1 MHILNVLCCNCPFF
15 LVTMVEQFVG
25 KWKMTSSDNFDEYMK
40 AVGAGFASRQMANLA
55 KPSLTIALDD
65 QGFISMKAVTTLKT
79 LEIKFKLDEEFDE
92 TTADDR
98 KVKTILSLADGKL
111 IQTQTWEGKTT
122 IIEREIQD
130 CKMIAKCTMDDVVA
144 IRTYEKDA

>member
-1 MHILNVLCCNCPFF
+1 
-15 LVTMVEQFVG
+15 MVEQFVG

-55 KPSLTIALDD
+55 KPSLSIAVDE
-65 QGFISMKAVTTLKT
+65 QGFISMKAVTTFRT

-98 KVKTILSLADGKL
+98 KVRTTMSLEDGKL
-111 IQTQTWEGKTT
+111 IQKQTWEGKTT

-130 CKMIAKCTMDDVVA
+130 SKMIAKCVMDDVVA

>member
-1 MHILNVLCCNCPFF
+1 
-15 LVTMVEQFVG
+15 MVEQFVV
-25 KWKMTSSDNFDEYMK
+25 MPLSVLQANLYLFT
-40 AVGAGFASRQMANLA
+40 GAGFASRQMANLA
-55 KPSLTIALDD
+55 KPSLSIAVDEL
-65 QGFISMKAVTTLKT
+65 GFISMKAVTTVKT

-98 KVKTILSLADGKL
+98 KVRTTMSLEDGKR
-111 IQTQTWEGKTT
+111 IQKQTWEGKTT

-130 CKMIAKCTMDDVVA
+130 SKMIAKCIMDDVFA

>member
-1 MHILNVLCCNCPFF
+1 
-15 LVTMVEQFVG
+15 MVEQFVG

-65 QGFISMKAVTTLKT
+65 QGFISMKAVTTFKT

-98 KVKTILSLADGKL
+98 KVK
-111 IQTQTWEGKTT
+111 
-122 IIEREIQD
+122 
-130 CKMIAKCTMDDVVA
+130 KCTMDDVVA

>member
-1 MHILNVLCCNCPFF
+1 MSVISNTRL
-15 LVTMVEQFVG
+15 MDRFVG

-40 AVGAGFASRQMANLA
+40 AAGAGFASRQMANLA
-55 KPSLTIALDD
+55 KPSLSIAVDE
-65 QGFISMKAVTTLKT
+65 QGFISMNAVTTFKT

-98 KVKTILSLADGKL
+98 KTIMSLEDGKL
-111 IQTQTWEGKTT
+111 IQKQTWEGKTT

-130 CKMIAKCTMDDVVA
+130 SKMIAKCIMDDVVA

>member
-1 MHILNVLCCNCPFF
+1 LIFKNRFF
-15 LVTMVEQFVG
+15 KPTNLYLFT
-25 KWKMTSSDNFDEYMK
+25 
-40 AVGAGFASRQMANLA
+40 GAGFASRQMANLA
-55 KPSLTIALDD
+55 KPSLSIAVDE
-65 QGFISMKAVTTLKT
+65 QGFISMNAVTTFKT

-98 KVKTILSLADGKL
+98 KTIMSLEDGKL
-111 IQTQTWEGKTT
+111 IQKQTWEGKTT

-130 CKMIAKCTMDDVVA
+130 SKMIKCIMDDVVA